1 VRTRSAG
8 AAGPA
13 RAQAKAAQP
22 MVESLLRG
30 LKQAPELQGPLGSEL
45 LDAGDAVA
53 AWTGA
58 NLAAVLFPTA
68 ETLRQARALRLA
80 RGPVPRKHTA
90 VMLAAASVQPGRG
103 RRACLTAEAFRR
115 LAC

>member
-1 VRTRSAG
+1 
-8 AAGPA
+8 
-13 RAQAKAAQP
+13 

-80 RGPVPRKHTA
+80 RGPVPRWRLLQCSRGEAA
-90 VMLAAASVQPGRG
+90 VPVSRL
-103 RRACLTAEAFRR
+103 RRFGD
-115 LAC
+115 

>member
-1 VRTRSAG
+1 
-8 AAGPA
+8 
-13 RAQAKAAQP
+13 
-22 MVESLLRG
+22 MVESLLRA

-103 RRACLTAEAFRR
+103 CRACLTAEAFRR